1 MLLAFNEPIDII
13 GSKYSLREIRMK
25 IRLKFAELNTKA
37 LQDYE
42 IMAKILSAAFGS
54 KKKGKTVQTKDEL
67 KQIIS
72 KIG

>member
-1 MLLAFNEPIDII
+1 
-13 GSKYSLREIRMK
+13 MK